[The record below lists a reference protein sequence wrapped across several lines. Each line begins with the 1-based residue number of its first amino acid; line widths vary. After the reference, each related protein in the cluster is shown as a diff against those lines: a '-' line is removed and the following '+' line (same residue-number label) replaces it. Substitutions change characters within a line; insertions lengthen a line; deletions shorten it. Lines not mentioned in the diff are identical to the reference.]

1 MASEQLV
8 VVELPEGGK
17 PRIILDSEKLP
28 LLRRDGDTEYRCG
41 ACDVVLAEQV
51 WQWEVRNIVFRCPTC
66 GAHNE
71 VRK

>member
-17 PRIILDSEKLP
+17 PRIILDRDELP

-51 WQWEVRNIVFRCPTC
+51 WQWEVRNLVLRCPSC
-66 GAHNE
+66 GAYNE